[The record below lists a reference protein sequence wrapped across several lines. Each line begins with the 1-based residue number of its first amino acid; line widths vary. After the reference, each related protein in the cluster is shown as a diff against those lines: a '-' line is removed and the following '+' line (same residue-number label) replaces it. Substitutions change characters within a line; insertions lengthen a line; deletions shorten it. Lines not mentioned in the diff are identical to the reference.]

1 MADPDRDTDRRPGAG
16 LILEPT
22 DLGGKTALVTGG
34 TTGIGREVVRQLAE
48 RGARVLTFGRV
59 QETLDEMLE
68 EVAGEGRE
76 VHGVRADVSLLD
88 DVRRVFAEVD
98 SRLGRLDILVNN
110 AAISGE
116 GFEEEPLERIE
127 YMVRTNVVGYLA
139 CAHEA
144 AERMKE
150 SGGHVV
156 LIGSMSADLREPDS
170 TSYVATKGAIQAMA
184 ESLRKTLHEA
194 GIKVTLIEPGRV
206 ATDMVDASDAEK
218 EEKIAALE
226 MLRPAEIAGAVLY
239 ALQQP
244 QRCDVVVVQ
253 LRPHRQVI

>member
-1 MADPDRDTDRRPGAG
+1 MPDPGSGSDGGRGAG
-16 LILEPT
+16 LVIEAT
-22 DLGGKTALVTGG
+22 DLTGKTALMTGG

-48 RGARVLTFGRV
+48 RGVRVLTFGRH
-59 QETLDEMLE
+59 QATLDGVLA
-68 EVAGEGRE
+68 EVGGEGSE
-76 VHGVRADVSLLD
+76 VHGVRADVSILD

-98 SRLGRLDILVNN
+98 SRLGGLDILVNN

-116 GFEEEPLERIE
+116 GFEEDPLERIE

-144 AERMKE
+144 AARMKE
-150 SGGHVV
+150 RGGHVV
-156 LIGSMSADLREPDS
+156 LIGSMSADLREPDG

-184 ESLRKTLHEA
+184 ESLRKTLNEE
-194 GIKVTLIEPGRV
+194 GIKVTLIEPGKV
-206 ATDMVDASDAEK
+206 ATEMVDATDAQK

-226 MLRPAEIAGAVLY
+226 MLRPDEVAGAVLY
-239 ALQQP
+239 ALLQP